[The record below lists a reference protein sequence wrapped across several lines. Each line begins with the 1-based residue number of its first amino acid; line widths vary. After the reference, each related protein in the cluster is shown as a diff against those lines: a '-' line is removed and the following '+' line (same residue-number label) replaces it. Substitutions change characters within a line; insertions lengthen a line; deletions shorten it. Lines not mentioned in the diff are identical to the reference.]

1 MERVKNFNSG
11 QRKSIM
17 REFGSSKS
25 VMMRCKQSF
34 WILSVLAIMFFAFSC
49 GKSDRTAQEE
59 IGMLDENIATA
70 QNENAESL
78 YESGTIFRMHMQD
91 LDECED
97 ALIDSVDRQ
106 DWEVIKKCAMEL
118 KNSSAVVFTGKGKD
132 NLPKDFVLIDTMFH
146 YQALA
151 VVEAAESREMVRLNI
166 EYEKLR
172 DTCDRCHEKYKTK
185 DM

>member
-1 MERVKNFNSG
+1 MSEYGHLESVII
-11 QRKSIM
+11 QRNKL
-17 REFGSSKS
+17 
-25 VMMRCKQSF
+25 F
-34 WILSVLAIMFFAFSC
+34 WICSVIVISFFTFSC
-49 GKSDRTAQEE
+49 GKSEKTAQEE
-59 IGMLDENIATA
+59 IGELEELYATA
-70 QNENAESL
+70 PVGSEYSP
-78 YESGTIFRMHMQD
+78 YEGGTIFRMHMQS

-106 DWEVIKKCAMEL
+106 DWEAIKKCAMDL
-118 KNSSAVVFTGKGKD
+118 KNSSAVVYTGKGKKE
-132 NLPKDFVLIDTMFH
+132 LPKDFVIIDTKFH

-172 DTCDRCHEKYKTK
+172 DTCDACHEKYKTK

>member
-1 MERVKNFNSG
+1 MMEL
-11 QRKSIM
+11 
-17 REFGSSKS
+17 GSLKF
-25 VMMRCKQSF
+25 VTMRCKQSF
-34 WILSVLAIMFFAFSC
+34 WILSVMAIMFFTFSC

-59 IGMLDENIATA
+59 IGALEENITTA
-70 QNENAESL
+70 QGESIESF
-78 YESGTIFRMHMQD
+78 YEGGTIFRMHMQD

-106 DWEVIKKCAMEL
+106 DWEEIKKFAMEL
-118 KNSSAVVFTGKGKD
+118 KNSSAVVFTGKGKED
-132 NLPKDFVLIDTMFH
+132 LPREFVLIDTMFH
-146 YQALA
+146 FQALA
-151 VVEAAESREMVRLNI
+151 VVEAAESREMVKLNI

>member
-1 MERVKNFNSG
+1 MK
-11 QRKSIM
+11 
-17 REFGSSKS
+17 EFGSSKL
-25 VMMRCKQSF
+25 VIRRCKQSF
-34 WILSVLAIMFFAFSC
+34 WVLSVIAIMFFTFSC
-49 GKSDRTAQEE
+49 GESDRTAQEE
-59 IGMLDENIATA
+59 IGALEENVAA
-70 QNENAESL
+70 RYESTEPL
-78 YESGTIFRMHMQD
+78 YESQTIFRMHMQD

-118 KNSSAVVFTGKGKD
+118 KNSSAVVFTGKEKD
-132 NLPKDFVLIDTMFH
+132 DLPKEFVLIDTMFH

-151 VVEAAESREMVRLNI
+151 VVEAAESREMVKLNI

-185 DM
+185 GL

>member
-1 MERVKNFNSG
+1 MKKSG
-11 QRKSIM
+11 RSELVIL
-17 REFGSSKS
+17 
-25 VMMRCKQSF
+25 RCKQSF
-34 WILSVLAIMFFAFSC
+34 WILGFIYIVFFIFSC
-49 GKSDRTAQEE
+49 GKPDRTAQEE
-59 IGMLDENIATA
+59 IGTLEENITA
-70 QNENAESL
+70 QYESAESF

-106 DWEVIKKCAMEL
+106 DWEVIKKCAMDL
-118 KNSSAVVFTGKGKD
+118 KNASAVVFTGKGKED
-132 NLPKDFVLIDTMFH
+132 LPKEFVMIDTMFH

-151 VVEAAESREMVRLNI
+151 VVEAAESREMVKLNI

-185 DM
+185 GL

>member
-1 MERVKNFNSG
+1 
-11 QRKSIM
+11 M
-17 REFGSSKS
+17 REFGSLKS

-34 WILSVLAIMFFAFSC
+34 WILSVIAIMFFTFSC

-59 IGMLDENIATA
+59 IGELEENVAA
-70 QNENAESL
+70 Q
-78 YESGTIFRMHMQD
+78 YESAEPIYESETIFRMHMQD

-106 DWEVIKKCAMEL
+106 DWEVIKKCAMDL
-118 KNSSAVVFTGKGKD
+118 KNASAVVFTGKGKD
-132 NLPKDFVLIDTMFH
+132 DLPKDFVLIDTMFH

-151 VVEAAESREMVRLNI
+151 VVEAAESREMVKLNI

-185 DM
+185 GL

>member
-1 MERVKNFNSG
+1 M
-11 QRKSIM
+11 RK
-17 REFGSSKS
+17 FGSSMS
-25 VMMRCKQSF
+25 VMVRCKRSF
-34 WILSVLAIMFFAFSC
+34 GIVSVIAIMFFTFSC
-49 GKSDRTAQEE
+49 GKPDRTAQEE
-59 IGMLDENIATA
+59 IGALEENITTA
-70 QNENAESL
+70 QNESAEEL

-106 DWEVIKKCAMEL
+106 DWEVIKKCAMDL
-118 KNSSAVVFTGKGKD
+118 KNASAVVFTGKGKED
-132 NLPKDFVLIDTMFH
+132 LPKDFVLIDTMFH

-151 VVEAAESREMVRLNI
+151 VVEAAESREMVKLNI

-185 DM
+185 GL

>member
-1 MERVKNFNSG
+1 
-11 QRKSIM
+11 M
-17 REFGSSKS
+17 RMFGSLKS

-34 WILSVLAIMFFAFSC
+34 WILSVIAIMFFTFSC

-59 IGMLDENIATA
+59 IGALEENITTA
-70 QNENAESL
+70 QNESAEEL

-106 DWEVIKKCAMEL
+106 DWEVIKKCALDL
-118 KNSSAVVFTGKGKD
+118 KNASAVVFTGKGKD
-132 NLPKDFVLIDTMFH
+132 DLPKEFVLIDTMFH

-151 VVEAAESREMVRLNI
+151 VVEAAESREMVKLNI

-185 DM
+185 GL

>member
-1 MERVKNFNSG
+1 
-11 QRKSIM
+11 M
-17 REFGSSKS
+17 REFGSSKL
-25 VMMRCKQSF
+25 VIKRCKQSF
-34 WILSVLAIMFFAFSC
+34 WILSVIAIMFFTFSC
-49 GKSDRTAQEE
+49 GKPDRTAQEE
-59 IGMLDENIATA
+59 IGTLEEYITTA
-70 QNENAESL
+70 QNEGVESL

-106 DWEVIKKCAMEL
+106 DWEVIKKCAMDL
-118 KNSSAVVFTGKGKD
+118 KNASAVVFSGKGKED
-132 NLPKDFVLIDTMFH
+132 LPKEFVLIDTMFH

-151 VVEAAESREMVRLNI
+151 VIEAAESREMVKLNI

-185 DM
+185 GL

>member
-1 MERVKNFNSG
+1 
-11 QRKSIM
+11 M
-17 REFGSSKS
+17 RMFGGSKL
-25 VMMRCKQSF
+25 VIMRCKQSF
-34 WILSVLAIMFFAFSC
+34 WIAGVIAIMSITFSC
-49 GKSDRTAQEE
+49 GKPDRTAQEE
-59 IGMLDENIATA
+59 IGALEENIDIT
-70 QNENAESL
+70 QYESVESL

-106 DWEVIKKCAMEL
+106 DWEVIKKCAMDL
-118 KNSSAVVFTGKGKD
+118 KNASAVVFTGKGKED
-132 NLPKDFVLIDTMFH
+132 LPKDFVLIDTMFH

-151 VVEAAESREMVRLNI
+151 VVEAAESREMVKLNI

-185 DM
+185 GL

>member
-1 MERVKNFNSG
+1 MK
-11 QRKSIM
+11 
-17 REFGSSKS
+17 EFGRPKL
-25 VMMRCKQSF
+25 VTMRCKQSF
-34 WILSVLAIMFFAFSC
+34 WLLGVIAVMFITCSC

-59 IGMLDENIATA
+59 IGALEENIITTA
-70 QNENAESL
+70 QNENVESL

-106 DWEVIKKCAMEL
+106 DWEVIKKCAMDL
-118 KNSSAVVFTGKGKD
+118 KNASAVVFTGKEKED
-132 NLPKDFVLIDTMFH
+132 LPKEFVLIDTMFH

-151 VVEAAESREMVRLNI
+151 VVEAAESREMVKLNI

-172 DTCDRCHEKYKTK
+172 DTCDRCHEKFKTK
-185 DM
+185 GL

>member
-1 MERVKNFNSG
+1 MK
-11 QRKSIM
+11 
-17 REFGSSKS
+17 EFGSSKL

-34 WILSVLAIMFFAFSC
+34 WVLSVIAIMFFVCSC
-49 GKSDRTAQEE
+49 GKPDRTAQEE
-59 IGMLDENIATA
+59 IGALEENITTA
-70 QNENAESL
+70 QNESAESF

-106 DWEVIKKCAMEL
+106 DWEVIKKCAMDL
-118 KNSSAVVFTGKGKD
+118 KNASAVVFTGKEKED
-132 NLPKDFVLIDTMFH
+132 LPKEFVLIDTMFH
-146 YQALA
+146 YRALA
-151 VVEAAESREMVRLNI
+151 VVEAAESREMVKLNI

-185 DM
+185 GL

>member
-1 MERVKNFNSG
+1 
-11 QRKSIM
+11 M
-17 REFGSSKS
+17 RAFGSLKS

-34 WILSVLAIMFFAFSC
+34 WIAGVIAIMLVTFSC
-49 GKSDRTAQEE
+49 GKSDRAAQEE
-59 IGMLDENIATA
+59 IGALEENISVTS
-70 QNENAESL
+70 NESDEPL
-78 YESGTIFRMHMQD
+78 YESRTIFRMHMQD

-97 ALIDSVDRQ
+97 ALIDSVERQ
-106 DWEVIKKCAMEL
+106 DWEVIKKCAMDL
-118 KNSSAVVFTGKGKD
+118 KNASAVVFTGKGKED
-132 NLPKDFVLIDTMFH
+132 LPKEFVLIDTMFH

-185 DM
+185 DL

>member
-1 MERVKNFNSG
+1 
-11 QRKSIM
+11 M
-17 REFGSSKS
+17 REYDRLKS
-25 VMMRCKQSF
+25 VITRCKKSF
-34 WILSVLAIMFFAFSC
+34 WICSVIVIIFFTISC
-49 GKSDRTAQEE
+49 GKPEKTAQEE
-59 IGMLDENIATA
+59 IGELEELYAIAPVESEN
-70 QNENAESL
+70 SP
-78 YESGTIFRMHMQD
+78 YEGGTIFRLHMQS

-106 DWEVIKKCAMEL
+106 DWEAIKKCAMDL
-118 KNSSAVVFTGKGKD
+118 KKASAVVYTGKDKKK
-132 NLPKDFVLIDTMFH
+132 LPRDFVLIDTKFH

-172 DTCDRCHEKYKTK
+172 NTCDACHEKYKTK

>member
-1 MERVKNFNSG
+1 
-11 QRKSIM
+11 
-17 REFGSSKS
+17 
-25 VMMRCKQSF
+25 
-34 WILSVLAIMFFAFSC
+34 
-49 GKSDRTAQEE
+49 
-59 IGMLDENIATA
+59 
-70 QNENAESL
+70 
-78 YESGTIFRMHMQD
+78 MHMQD

-118 KNSSAVVFTGKGKD
+118 KNSSAVVFTGKGKED
-132 NLPKDFVLIDTMFH
+132 LPKEFILIDTMFH

-151 VVEAAESREMVRLNI
+151 VVEAAESREMVKLHI

-185 DM
+185 GL

>member
-1 MERVKNFNSG
+1 
-11 QRKSIM
+11 M
-17 REFGSSKS
+17 REFGSSTL

-34 WILSVLAIMFFAFSC
+34 WILSVMTIMFFTFSC

-59 IGMLDENIATA
+59 IGALEENITTA
-70 QNENAESL
+70 QYENDEPL
-78 YESGTIFRMHMQD
+78 YEGSTIFRMHMQD

-106 DWEVIKKCAMEL
+106 DWEEIKKCAMKL
-118 KNSSAVVFTGKGKD
+118 KNSSAVVFTGKGKE
-132 NLPKDFVLIDTMFH
+132 NLPKEFVLIDTMFH

-151 VVEAAESREMVRLNI
+151 VVEAAESREMVKLNI

-185 DM
+185 GL

>member
-1 MERVKNFNSG
+1 
-11 QRKSIM
+11 M
-17 REFGSSKS
+17 REYRSLNP
-25 VMMRCKQSF
+25 VITRCKKSF
-34 WILSVLAIMFFAFSC
+34 WVCSIIVIMFFSFSC
-49 GKSDRTAQEE
+49 GGKPEKSAQEE
-59 IGMLDENIATA
+59 IGELEELYATTPV
-70 QNENAESL
+70 ESGNAP
-78 YESGTIFRMHMQD
+78 YEGGTIFRTHMQS

-106 DWEVIKKCAMEL
+106 DWEAIKKCAMDL
-118 KNSSAVVFTGKGKD
+118 KKASAVVYTGKDKKD
-132 NLPKDFVLIDTMFH
+132 LPRDFILIDTKFH

-172 DTCDRCHEKYKTK
+172 DTCDACHEKYKTK

>member
-1 MERVKNFNSG
+1 
-11 QRKSIM
+11 M
-17 REFGSSKS
+17 REFGSSKL
-25 VMMRCKQSF
+25 VIKRCKQSF
-34 WILSVLAIMFFAFSC
+34 WILSVIAIMFFTFSC
-49 GKSDRTAQEE
+49 GKPDRTAQKE
-59 IGMLDENIATA
+59 IGTLEEYITTV
-70 QNENAESL
+70 QNEGVESL

-106 DWEVIKKCAMEL
+106 DWEVIKKCAMDL
-118 KNSSAVVFTGKGKD
+118 KNASAVVFSGKGKED
-132 NLPKDFVLIDTMFH
+132 LPKEFVLIDTMFH

-151 VVEAAESREMVRLNI
+151 VIEAAESREMVKLNI

-185 DM
+185 GL

>member
-1 MERVKNFNSG
+1 MNKYVRLKPTITRYRRSF
-11 QRKSIM
+11 SIC
-17 REFGSSKS
+17 S
-25 VMMRCKQSF
+25 V
-34 WILSVLAIMFFAFSC
+34 IVIIFFTFSC
-49 GKSDRTAQEE
+49 GGKPEKSAQEE
-59 IGMLDENIATA
+59 IGELEELYATA
-70 QNENAESL
+70 PVESENAP
-78 YESGTIFRMHMQD
+78 YEGGTIFRMHMQS

-106 DWEVIKKCAMEL
+106 DWEAIKKCAMDL
-118 KNSSAVVFTGKGKD
+118 KKASAVVYTGKDKKD
-132 NLPKDFVLIDTMFH
+132 LPRDFILIDTKFH

-172 DTCDRCHEKYKTK
+172 DTCDACHEKYKTK

>member
-1 MERVKNFNSG
+1 
-11 QRKSIM
+11 M
-17 REFGSSKS
+17 REFGSSKL

-34 WILSVLAIMFFAFSC
+34 WILSVMSIMFFTFSC
-49 GKSDRTAQEE
+49 GKPDRTAQEE
-59 IGMLDENIATA
+59 IGALEENVAS
-70 QNENAESL
+70 QYESTEPL
-78 YESGTIFRMHMQD
+78 YESQTIFRMHMQD

-106 DWEVIKKCAMEL
+106 DWEVIKKCAMDL
-118 KNSSAVVFTGKGKD
+118 KNASAVVFTGKGKND
-132 NLPKDFVLIDTMFH
+132 LPKDFVLIDTMFH

-151 VVEAAESREMVRLNI
+151 VVEAAESREMVKLNI

-185 DM
+185 DL

>member
-1 MERVKNFNSG
+1 
-11 QRKSIM
+11 M
-17 REFGSSKS
+17 RQFRSSKS
-25 VMMRCKQSF
+25 VIMRCKQSF
-34 WILSVLAIMFFAFSC
+34 LILSVITIMFLTCSC
-49 GKSDRTAQEE
+49 GESDRTAQEE
-59 IGMLDENIATA
+59 IGALEENITTA
-70 QNENAESL
+70 QDESDEPL
-78 YESGTIFRMHMQD
+78 YESQTIFRMHMQD

-106 DWEVIKKCAMEL
+106 DWEVIKKCAMDL
-118 KNSSAVVFTGKGKD
+118 KNASAVVFTGKGKD
-132 NLPKDFVLIDTMFH
+132 DLPREFVLIDTMFH

-151 VVEAAESREMVRLNI
+151 VVEAAESREMVKLNI